1 MSRRGSKGKS
11 ASSSKERSSRSKKPV
26 GQFAFLRRDCEFLRY
41 VEARQADPGYELYIK
56 GQLVWL
62 RQDKTVVR
70 GVRPMEGPVYRP
82 AKVKRSFER
91 GAAPRPS
98 DAPRGSI
105 SDVAGPEAG
114 PGGVLMIK
122 EHGAVKDVAV
132 DAATSLEVV
141 PMVSV
146 AGLCS
151 SCCCRIYWQSWN

>member
-1 MSRRGSKGKS
+1 MSRRSSKERS
-11 ASSSKERSSRSKKPV
+11 PRSSKERSSRSNRAV

-41 VEARQADPGYELYIK
+41 VDARQADPEYELYIK

-91 GAAPRPS
+91 GAAPSPS

-105 SDVAGPEAG
+105 SDVAGPGAG

-122 EHGAVKDVAV
+122 EHGAVKEVAV

-141 PMVSV
+141 PMVRVV
-146 AGLCS
+146 AVTLL
-151 SCCCRIYWQSWN
+151 